1 LILTYGKNIT
11 NSNVFTSVDSS
22 VPTKPDLEDFW
33 NVETI
38 EIKDHEQNDNE
49 RAKTLFQ
56 ESLWVV

>member
-38 EIKDHEQNDNE
+38 GIKDHEQNDNE